1 MVILKVIHMLARLAL
16 RSALKYEKKSEKVSV
31 KNAKRNLSAH
41 KLAERLENK
50 AIAVKNAAW
59 AAEGVALRKRYA
71 LKSEA
76 ERARNLADKLKEL
89 KELV

>member
-16 RSALKYEKKSEKVSV
+16 RSALKYEKKSEKVEV
-31 KNAKRNLSAH
+31 KRHKRSESAH
-41 KLAERLENK
+41 KLVERLEKK
-50 AIAVKNAAW
+50 ASEVKSAAW
-59 AAEGVALRKRYA
+59 AAEFVALSKRDE

-89 KELV
+89 V

>member
-31 KNAKRNLSAH
+31 KTAKRNLSAI
-41 KLAERLENK
+41 KLAKRLEKK
-50 AIAVKNAAW
+50 AAEVKSAAW
-59 AAEGVALRKRYA
+59 AAEGVALRKCDE
-71 LKSEA
+71 LKDEA

-89 KELV
+89 V